1 MPSTLNRRWLCAK
14 KPLKYNSCQIQQNM
28 IKYKYKESDRMDKK
42 LKRIQVL
49 KIICTVMYTVVTVF
63 LATVFLI
70 IFPDLYGV
78 EHDAEALVA
87 IIMFFVVFP
96 MSVIYLISAALS
108 VWGLSISYRFGQS
121 KSNTYFIIFT
131 FAPIITGVVNFFAFF
146 WLL

>member
-1 MPSTLNRRWLCAK
+1 
-14 KPLKYNSCQIQQNM
+14 
-28 IKYKYKESDRMDKK
+28 MDKE
-42 LKRIQVL
+42 LKRIKTL
-49 KIICTVMYTVVTVF
+49 KVISTTLYAIATIL

-87 IIMFFVVFP
+87 IIMFFCLFP

-131 FAPIITGVVNFFAFF
+131 FAPIKTGVVNFFAFF

>member
-1 MPSTLNRRWLCAK
+1 
-14 KPLKYNSCQIQQNM
+14 M